1 MSFWTEVGGKD
12 PKRNFRFRVTIGGF
26 TSSVCWWAKKVQKP
40 NYSVAEV
47 KHVYLG
53 HTYYYPGKLEWQ
65 EITMTLVDPAE
76 QEESGVDALRDLNKI
91 IEASGYELP
100 TAAANTKTMS
110 KDKASSGGL
119 GSVMIEQLDGDGN
132 PIETWTLKNPFLKK
146 VSFSDLDYENDDL
159 TTIDIALR
167 YDWAECVIGTSENP
181 FFNVAA
187 PVQS

>member
-26 TSSVCWWAKKVQKP
+26 TGKTVWWAKKVQKP
-40 NYSVAEV
+40 NYSIAEV

-65 EITMTLVDPAE
+65 EVTMTLVDPA
-76 QEESGVDALRDLNKI
+76 EESGVDALRDLNKI
-91 IEASGYELP
+91 VEGSGYELP
-100 TAAANTKTMS
+100 TPAGNTKTMS
-110 KDKASSGGL
+110 KDKASGDGGL
-119 GSVMIEQLDGDGN
+119 GSVTIEQLDADGK
-132 PIETWTLKNPFLKK
+132 PIETWTLNNPFLKK

-167 YDWAECVIGTSENP
+167 YDWAECVIAGSEDA
-181 FFNVAA
+181 FFNPAA
-187 PVQS
+187 AQKP